1 MKFKNIIAALIIAI
15 MAALLA
21 PTGQA
26 HAAPSKKVKR
36 SPVALVQ
43 QIGTNN
49 QFAVVLRNGHTWIVP
64 RCKYEDS
71 RNCWWDAGKRGN
83 KRGKSFADLN
93 GRVHYSTKNVKVYYN

>member
-1 MKFKNIIAALIIAI
+1 MKFRYIITALVIAI
-15 MAALLA
+15 MAALLIPA
-21 PTGQA
+21 QA
-26 HAAPSKKVKR
+26 QAAPAKKVKR
-36 SPVALVQ
+36 SPVVLVQ

-49 QFAVVLRNGHTWIVP
+49 QFAVVLRNGHTWVVP

-83 KRGKSFADLN
+83 KRGHSFADLN